1 MKTSHDIRKKA
12 TAISEQDR
20 RTLLTITEDIKFL
33 IEAPKIN
40 EETLIKIN
48 NMISSLTSLKENY
61 TWLIIRA
68 LKQNH
73 MLD

>member
-1 MKTSHDIRKKA
+1 MRTSHDIRKKA
-12 TAISEQDR
+12 TAISEQDQKTL
-20 RTLLTITEDIKFL
+20 RTLIEDIKFL
-33 IEAPKIN
+33 LTTPKIN
-40 EETLIKIN
+40 EDTLVKIS
-48 NMISSLTSLKENY
+48 NMITSLNSIKENY

>member
-1 MKTSHDIRKKA
+1 MRTSHDIKKKA
-12 TAISEQDR
+12 TAISEQDKK
-20 RTLLTITEDIKFL
+20 TLETIMEDIKFL
-33 IEAPKIN
+33 LKTPRIN

-48 NMISSLTSLKENY
+48 NMISSLNSLKENY

>member
-1 MKTSHDIRKKA
+1 MRTSHDIRKKV
-12 TAISEQDR
+12 TAISEQDQKTL
-20 RTLLTITEDIKFL
+20 RTLIEDIKFL
-33 IEAPKIN
+33 LTTPKIN
-40 EETLIKIN
+40 EDTLVKIN
-48 NMISSLTSLKENY
+48 NMIISLNSIKENY